1 MKPFWKNLTS
11 ALRLTYGVAP
21 AYFLMTNLFNI
32 AQGVCMGLYTIAMA
46 NLLDC
51 AEGGALAARLLLLAA
66 AAAGIQ
72 VLRTVFNG
80 VFNFMAGTFFQFAEV
95 KTVSLIHNKISCLP
109 GELFEKADV
118 LDCVKRAER
127 ASGHVH
133 NFSFTLTMIFTLYIP
148 YFLVVSL
155 YYLTIDVRLVWIML
169 FVFLPVALSQL
180 LKAKLMRQ
188 AGKEQASFQRKAEA
202 FAGAFTEPS
211 GLFTV
216 RACGATDFMMQ
227 KAQRAVDDSCA
238 AKVRMERRAARS
250 EFLLNQLTILGYLG
264 VFQLLVFEVS
274 TGRMGLGVFSALFSS
289 VQQLFSMMEEL
300 ISRNLGNVSRSY
312 GMISMMLDFLGLP
325 ENDAQETP
333 AEEALRAESISFH
346 YPDSD
351 RDVIRNLSLTIRK
364 GEHVAIVGENGSG
377 KSTLLKLLCG
387 QYAPSSGKIEN
398 GFRARS
404 AVFQNYVRYK
414 MPLERNV
421 RISDLDRD
429 GGVESALALA
439 GVAVEKERFPDGLA
453 TMLSR
458 DFGGVELSGG
468 YWQRIAVARAVYRP
482 CDVIY
487 LDEATSALDA
497 LEEAAMYRRF
507 QEIMAGKTA
516 VLITHRL
523 AMTRLADRIIVLE
536 GGRIVQE
543 GTHEALVSA
552 EGPYRTMWTAQ
563 SSNL

>member
-1 MKPFWKNLTS
+1 MKSFWKTLTS

-21 AYFLMTNLFNI
+21 VYFLIANLFNI
-32 AQGVCMGLYTIAMA
+32 AQGVSMGLYTIAMA

-51 AEGGALAARLLLLAA
+51 AEGGGIAQRLLLLAA

-95 KTVSLIHNKISCLP
+95 KTVSLIHSKISRLS

-155 YYLTIDVRLVWIML
+155 YYLTIDARLVWIML

-188 AGKEQASFQRKAEA
+188 AGKEQATLQRMAEA
-202 FAGAFTEPS
+202 LSGAFTEPS

-216 RACGATDFMMQ
+216 RACGATDFLTR
-227 KAQRAVDDSCA
+227 KAQKAVDDSCA
-238 AKVRMERRAARS
+238 AKVRMERRAARN
-250 EFLLNQLTILGYLG
+250 ELLLNQLTVLGYLG
-264 VFQLLVFEVS
+264 VFLLLVFEVS
-274 TGRMGLGVFSALFSS
+274 AGKMGLGVFSALFSS

-325 ENDAQETP
+325 EIAARQAP
-333 AEEALRAESISFH
+333 AEESLRAESVSFR

-351 RDVIRNLSLTIRK
+351 RDVIQNLSLTIHK

-377 KSTLLKLLCG
+377 KSTLLKLFCG
-387 QYAPSSGKIEN
+387 QYAPSSGRIEN

-414 MPLERNV
+414 MPLEQNV
-421 RISDLDRD
+421 RISDLDHD
-429 GGVESALALA
+429 GDVEGALALA
-439 GVAVEKERFPDGLA
+439 GVAMEKKRFPDGLA

-458 DFGGVELSGG
+458 DFGGVEPSGG

-497 LEEAAMYRRF
+497 LEEAAMYRKF
-507 QEIMAGKTA
+507 QQIMAGKTA

-523 AMTRLADRIIVLE
+523 AMARLADRIVVLS

-543 GTHEALVSA
+543 GAHEALAAA

>member
-1 MKPFWKNLTS
+1 MKSFWKTLMS

-21 AYFLMTNLFNI
+21 VYFLIANLFNI
-32 AQGVCMGLYTIAMA
+32 AQGVSMGLYTIAMA

-51 AEGGALAARLLLLAA
+51 AEGGGIAQRLLLLAA

-95 KTVSLIHNKISCLP
+95 KTVSLIHSKISRLS

-155 YYLTIDVRLVWIML
+155 YYLTIDARLVWIML

-188 AGKEQASFQRKAEA
+188 AGKEQATLQRRAEA
-202 FAGAFTEPS
+202 LSGAFTEPS

-216 RACGATDFMMQ
+216 RACGATDFLTR

-238 AKVRMERRAARS
+238 AKVRMERRAARN
-250 EFLLNQLTILGYLG
+250 ELLLNQLTVLGYLG
-264 VFQLLVFEVS
+264 VFLLLVFEVS
-274 TGRMGLGVFSALFSS
+274 AGKMGLGVFSALFSS

-325 ENDAQETP
+325 ETVAGEAP
-333 AEEALRAESISFH
+333 AEEALLAESVSFR

-351 RDVIRNLSLTIRK
+351 RDVIQNLSLTIRK

-387 QYAPSSGKIEN
+387 QYAPSSGRIEN

-414 MPLERNV
+414 MPLEQNV
-421 RISDLDRD
+421 RISDLDHD
-429 GGVESALALA
+429 GDVAGALALA
-439 GVAVEKERFPDGLA
+439 GVAVEKKRFPDGLA

-497 LEEAAMYRRF
+497 LEEAAMYRKF
-507 QEIMAGKTA
+507 QQIMAGKTA

-523 AMTRLADRIIVLE
+523 AMARLADRIVVLS

-543 GTHEALVSA
+543 GVHEALAAA